1 MDLNPPNLPFLSI
14 GGDFESAL
22 LRIVVPEVADRDI
35 PVKFNPTSYQLQKA
49 NNFSEIGIPGLE
61 TPPIQYIRG
70 GSERLSLDLLLD
82 TSDSLKNVRE
92 EYVDRLTGL
101 MRINSELHAPPIVQF
116 IWDTEIFQ
124 GVIDNMSV
132 TYQLFNPQ
140 GVPMRAE
147 VTMSLIAYRPVE
159 VQIAERPRNSPDV
172 EKSITFRR
180 GDRLD
185 LIAADI
191 LQDPARWR
199 DIARAN
205 AIADP
210 RRIAPGTQLLVP
222 RIEPRI
228 TRSRGAA

>member
-1 MDLNPPNLPFLSI
+1 MDLNPPTLPFLSI

-22 LRIVVPEVADRDI
+22 LRIVVPEVSDRDI

-49 NNFSEIGIPGLE
+49 NNFSEIAIPGLE

-92 EYVDRLTGL
+92 EYVNRLTGL

-132 TYQLFNPQ
+132 SYLLFTPQ

-147 VTMSLIAYRPVE
+147 VALALIAYRPVE

-172 EKSITFRR
+172 EKSVTFRR

-185 LIAADI
+185 LIAAGI
-191 LQDPARWR
+191 FQDPARWR

-205 AIADP
+205 GIADP
-210 RRIAPGTQLLVP
+210 RRIPPGTQLLVP
-222 RIEPRI
+222 RIDKG
-228 TRSRGAA
+228 RGTPA

>member
-1 MDLNPPNLPFLSI
+1 MDLNPPNLPFLSV
-14 GGDFESAL
+14 GGTFESAL
-22 LRIVVPEVADRDI
+22 LRIIAPEVEDRDI

-49 NNFSEIGIPGLE
+49 NNFSEIAIPGLE

-124 GVIDNMSV
+124 GVIDSMSV
-132 TYQLFNPQ
+132 SYVLFTPE
-140 GVPMRAE
+140 GVPLRAE
-147 VTMSLIAYRPVE
+147 MAMSLIAYRPVE

-172 EKSITFRR
+172 EKSVVFRR

-185 LIAADI
+185 LIAAGVF
-191 LQDPARWR
+191 QDPARWR

-205 AIADP
+205 GIADP
-210 RRIAPGTQLLVP
+210 RRVAPGTQLLVP
-222 RIEPRI
+222 RIAGA
-228 TRSRGAA
+228 RGSS

>member
-1 MDLNPPNLPFLSI
+1 MDLNPPNLPFLSV
-14 GGDFESAL
+14 GGDFEAAL
-22 LRIVVPEVADRDI
+22 LRIVAPEVSDRDI

-49 NNFSEIGIPGLE
+49 NNFSEIAIPGLE

-82 TSDSLKNVRE
+82 TSDSLKNVRDE
-92 EYVDRLTGL
+92 FVDRLTGL
-101 MRINSELHAPPIVQF
+101 MKINSELHAPPIVQF

-132 TYQLFNPQ
+132 SYVLFTPQ
-140 GVPMRAE
+140 GVPLRAE
-147 VTMSLIAYRPVE
+147 MTLSLIAYRPVE

-172 EKSITFRR
+172 EKSVTFRR

-185 LIAADI
+185 LIASGI
-191 LQDPARWR
+191 FQDPARWR

-205 AIADP
+205 GVVDP
-210 RRIAPGTQLLVP
+210 RHIPPGTQLLVP
-222 RIEPRI
+222 RIE
-228 TRSRGAA
+228 TARGVR